1 MLLSPRGQHSESG
14 QMDQVLEYSPILI
27 QGTITT
33 IELTVASAIVA
44 LIISFVVGLSRFSR
58 FAAVRIA
65 AIIYLEFF
73 RGTSAIVQMFFM
85 FYVLPLLGV
94 HLSPLLAGIIAC
106 GFNLGSYGSEVVRG
120 AVQSVPRAQHE
131 AAVALNYTTYQKY
144 RYVLLPQAIPVMI
157 PTFGNLLI
165 ELLKLT
171 AVASLITISDLTFM
185 AQIIRVQTAL
195 TLEPFLIIMVIYF
208 IIASCLVGIVDFI
221 AKKINKGRNI
231 TVRKGI

>member
-1 MLLSPRGQHSESG
+1 
-14 QMDQVLEYSPILI
+14 MDQVLEYSPILI
-27 QGTITT
+27 EGTITT

-44 LIISFVVGLSRFSR
+44 LILSFVVGLSRFSR
-58 FAAVRIA
+58 FAAIRIA
-65 AIIYLEFF
+65 AIVYLEFF

-94 HLSPLLAGIIAC
+94 HLAPLLAGIIAC

-131 AAVALNYTTYQKY
+131 AAIALNYTTYQKF

-208 IIASCLVGIVDFI
+208 LIASCLVGIVDFI